1 MGRTVDDRIVR
12 MEFDNNLFERNVKQS
27 LSTLDKLK
35 QSLNFKGVEKGFNN
49 IEAAA
54 KSVNLD
60 KHMGGAIDKV
70 KMSFSALEVVAM
82 TTLSRI
88 TNTAITLGT
97 KIASALTIDPVK
109 LGFSEYETKMN
120 AIQTIFAN
128 TKFKGTTMDD
138 INGALD
144 ELNTYADK
152 TIYNF
157 TEMTRNIGTF
167 TAAGVDLNTSVQ
179 AIKGLANLG
188 GVSGSNPQQVATA
201 MYQMSQMLSQ
211 GKMMLQDWNSLT
223 NAGMGGELVKQSLI
237 ETAALKGVDVN
248 AMISEVGSFRATL
261 ENGWLTSEIFLE
273 TLQKFSGDL
282 NEEQLAAMG
291 YTQDQIAGIMELGRT
306 AVAATTEVKTFTQL
320 LDTLREAQQSG
331 WTQSWEIILG
341 GFDEAKTMWTGV
353 YKYFENIINGMADA
367 RNAILQEW
375 KNLGGRDAM
384 LNSFKNV
391 WQALVNVIKP
401 VRDAFREIFPRKTGA
416 EWASLSKTIEKF
428 TEKLI
433 LSDKSME
440 RLKNT
445 FRGVFTVINL
455 IIKPIKIV
463 AKVLFRLA
471 TAIIQP
477 LVHFLLII
485 SSAFGN
491 LASKLSDFA
500 NKFKIFEKI
509 SNVMN
514 KGVDYVIKF
523 IQKIEELGVKY
534 EILSTI
540 SNLLSKA
547 FDNIKAACVGGFEYM
562 KEKVSGFSDALKSS
576 KDSFAGISDNM
587 KELGSNAKEYLGL
600 TGKAFKNLAEG
611 AALDLGAISSAIGEL
626 IGKLEIGEKIKM
638 VFSAIG
644 DAVRWVKDLFSG
656 INFGDLLDLTN
667 AGVFGL
673 LVLKIRGFVKT
684 LSKLIESL
692 TKPFDSFAGMFDNIS
707 GVLNTVRSCLEQ
719 YQKTLKSRV
728 IYTIAK
734 AIGVLAIA
742 IIALSLVP
750 ADKLKTAVGAMSVM
764 FADLAVM
771 MFIINKIDFKGTAGI
786 MGAMIS
792 FALSCLILASVV
804 KRIGSMKPENMIQ
817 GVLGIAGLAVVLG
830 LLVRQLSH
838 LKKSIKGVN
847 KITKTMI
854 SFALS
859 CLILATV
866 IKQIGNMK
874 TEKMIQG
881 MLGIVGLAVVMGTL
895 VAVLSRLKK
904 PLKNVGKT
912 LISMSL
918 TMLML
923 SYVMKIIGEMKTN
936 ELIKSVGAL
945 TALMISMGVF
955 CRIASGVGKRSD
967 KTASKILA
975 LSTGIVIL
983 SYALKEIGKMKLT
996 DIGTALGTLTL
1007 VIGEFILF
1015 SKIINKGDAK
1025 KIKTLSKSIRQISI
1039 AMLILSASIKI
1050 LGDIQ
1055 IGQIVKCIGSIVALF
1070 GVMRLLSGSQNGIGL
1085 SGKTLLTMTAT
1096 MIGIAFALKQFE
1108 NIGTST
1114 VVTGLIAIGGGLV
1127 VLALGLKMFAAVV
1140 PATATFETTAIGM
1153 LAIAGAALVFVT
1165 ACQRIGTIG
1174 PEFGKGLIAM
1184 CDGVAQAAP
1193 NLITALTTLLI
1204 AGVVGLL
1211 NAIPELAEGLFKV
1224 LSRTFETL
1232 TKYTG
1237 QIAELLCKF
1246 LIKVFESIAKYGPE
1260 VIGAGVDALFSL
1272 LEGLFKAIGNQSP
1285 GRVDKLIVGMVKL
1298 VALFTLLAYMKKKFL
1313 DAMISIGLISV
1324 GMVVLSASL
1333 ALISLMNTD
1342 GIVATCDALNGM
1354 IRSLALSIK
1363 LLSFIPISGAIT
1375 AIASLS
1381 VFALG
1386 LTALLAVLGGL
1397 KQIPGCEWLISEGS
1411 EFLATLGYAIGNFVG
1426 SIAGGLMDGV
1436 TSGLPAVGQ
1445 NLTDFMTNIQ
1455 GFVEGAKQIDAD
1467 AMEGVQALAT
1477 AMLLISGGQ
1486 ILDAVASFISGG
1498 VNWEEFSAKV
1508 VKLGEA
1514 LVAFSTS
1521 VEGIDSEDVEKAANA
1536 GLLLTKLADTVPNE
1550 GGLISWITGDNPID
1564 EFAKKLPILAEGLVD
1579 FANKI
1584 KEGNFDPASVESAV
1598 NACKLLTELA
1608 DTVPNEGGLLS
1619 WIVGDNSIE
1628 DFGNNLPI
1636 LAEGLSEFSNKT
1648 KGITKKSVEG
1658 AVNAT
1663 KMIIAMNEEIPETGG
1678 LWGLIAGD
1686 NDLSDFGD
1694 ELESFGA
1701 SLGGFAEKVKNIN
1714 AEMMTLTIASI
1725 GNLGDTVEK
1734 LAKIDYTGL
1743 EPFLTCIGG
1752 FGEELFNFYDNVS
1765 AINVGA
1771 LDVGVSAFSSIS
1783 DMLNRL
1789 STMNAGVVKD
1799 FVSSLK
1805 ELGTIS
1811 IVELAQSIQNGSPS
1825 VILALGKM
1833 FIGMKNAINTAK
1845 PQLRESFNSLVQEI
1859 LTRLQ
1864 AHAVNFENAGRRLV
1878 QALANG
1884 INTTNSG
1891 ISSSFNGVLN
1901 SAVNKVR
1908 AYYTDFYI
1916 AGMHVARGFADGI
1929 SDTTFLAV
1937 QKAGQM
1943 AGKAADKARQVLDE
1957 HSPSKVFY
1965 KIAAFAGIA
1974 FANGLGDYAKVAG
1987 DRGAE
1992 LGEAAIIGTRRG
2004 IEMLKG
2010 IVQEGID
2017 DEPVIKPVL
2026 DLSEVQNGF
2035 KQLNN
2040 NDYMRTTLGLAGSI
2054 NIGRNPMQVG
2064 FDELR
2069 GSVRELV
2076 DGINTSNEQDKT
2088 YNFTSEVILDGK
2100 KVGRGVASYVD
2111 NEINRINRLN
2121 SRKGGKR

>member
-1 MGRTVDDRIVR
+1 MARTVDDRIVR
-12 MEFDNNLFERNVKQS
+12 MEFDNTKFEGNVKQS

-35 QSLNFKGVEKGFNN
+35 QSLNFKGVEKGFAN

-60 KHMGGAIDKV
+60 KHMGGAIEKV

-88 TNTAITLGT
+88 TNTAISLGT
-97 KIASALTIDPVK
+97 RIASALTIDPIK

-128 TKFKGTTMDD
+128 TKFQGTTMDD
-138 INGALD
+138 INGALE
-144 ELNTYADK
+144 ELNRYADK

-331 WTQSWEIILG
+331 WTQSWEIIFG
-341 GFDEAKTMWTGV
+341 GFDEAKAMWTNV

-401 VRDAFREIFPRKTGA
+401 VRDAFREIFPRKTGK

-445 FRGVFTVINL
+445 FKGVFTIIKA
-455 IIKPIKIV
+455 IIKPIQTV
-463 AKVLFRLA
+463 AKVFFRLA
-471 TAIIQP
+471 TGVIGP
-477 LVHFLLII
+477 LVHFFLII
-485 SSAFGN
+485 SGAMGN
-491 LASKLSDFA
+491 LTTKMNDFTG
-500 NKFKIFEKI
+500 KFNIFEKI

-523 IQKIEELGVKY
+523 IQKIEELAVKY
-534 EILSTI
+534 ELLSKI
-540 SNLLSKA
+540 SSILSKA
-547 FDNIKAACVGGFEYM
+547 FDGVKSAFVGGFDYI
-562 KEKVSGFSDALKSS
+562 KEKVSALSGVLKSS
-576 KDSFAGISDNM
+576 KDSFSGLGDDM
-587 KELGSNAKEYLGL
+587 KELWSNAKEYLEPVGEM
-600 TGKAFKNLAEG
+600 FKNLAG
-611 AALDLGAISSAIGEL
+611 GAVLGLAALGSAIGDF
-626 IGKLEIGEKIKM
+626 IGKLKIGEKIKM

-644 DAVRWVKDLFSG
+644 GAINWVKDLFKG
-656 INFGDLLDLTN
+656 ITFGEILDLTN
-667 AGVFGL
+667 AGIFGL
-673 LVLKIRGFVKT
+673 LTLNIRKFVKSIT
-684 LSKLIESL
+684 KLVESL
-692 TKPFDSFAGMFDNIS
+692 TKPIEAFGSMFSNIS
-707 GVLNTVRSCLEQ
+707 DVLNSVRSCLEE
-719 YQKTLKSRV
+719 YQRTLKSRV
-728 IYTIAK
+728 IWTIAK

-742 IIALSLVP
+742 LIALSLVP
-750 ADKLKTAVGAMSVM
+750 ADKLKSAISAMSVM

-771 MFIINKIDFKGTAGI
+771 MIVINKLDFEGTGGA
-786 MGAMIS
+786 MGAMIAFS
-792 FALSCLILASVV
+792 LSCLFLTSVV
-804 KRIGSMKPENMIQ
+804 KKLGDMKPET
-817 GVLGIAGLAVVLG
+817 LAKG
-830 LLVRQLSH
+830 LLGVAGFAVAMGILARQLAYIRGP
-838 LKKSIKGVN
+838 IKGVA
-847 KITKTMI
+847 KTLLSMSVAMI
-854 SFALS
+854 
-859 CLILATV
+859 
-866 IKQIGNMK
+866 
-874 TEKMIQG
+874 
-881 MLGIVGLAVVMGTL
+881 
-895 VAVLSRLKK
+895 VLSGAMR
-904 PLKNVGKT
+904 
-912 LISMSL
+912 
-918 TMLML
+918 
-923 SYVMKIIGEMKTN
+923 IIGGMD
-936 ELIKSVGAL
+936 LWSMIKSVGAL
-945 TALMISMGVF
+945 ILLMTGMGVF
-955 CRIASGVGKRSD
+955 CNVTNGVDNRADRS
-967 KTASKILA
+967 ARKILG
-975 LSTGIVIL
+975 LSAGLFIL
-983 SYALKEIGKMKLT
+983 GLALKQIGKMKLG
-996 DIGTALGTLTL
+996 DIATALVTLTF
-1007 VIGEFILF
+1007 VIGGFVLF
-1015 SKIINKGDAK
+1015 SKAMKNDDSAKIIA
-1025 KIKTLSKSIRQISI
+1025 LSKSIKTISV
-1039 AMLILSASIKI
+1039 ALLIMTAAIKL
-1050 LGDIQ
+1050 LGNMDLGELLKG
-1055 IGQIVKCIGSIVALF
+1055 IGAIVALM
-1070 GVMRLLSGSQNGIGL
+1070 GALRLLAGSQNGF
-1085 SGKTLLTMTAT
+1085 SMSNKTILTLMVT
-1096 MIGIAFALKQFE
+1096 MIGITFALKQFE
-1108 NIGTST
+1108 SIGFDS
-1114 VVTGLIAIGGGLV
+1114 VLTGLIGVGGAMV
-1127 VLALGLKMFAAVV
+1127 ALALGLKMFASAM
-1140 PATATFETTAIGM
+1140 PAATAFGITAAGM
-1153 LAIAGAALVFVT
+1153 LAIASAALVFVT
-1165 ACQRIGTIG
+1165 ACQRVSSIG

-1184 CDGVAQAAP
+1184 CDGVAEAAP
-1193 NLITALTTLLI
+1193 HMIKALTELMK
-1204 AGVVGLL
+1204 AGIVGLL
-1211 NAIPELAEGLFKV
+1211 NVIPELAEGILKV
-1224 LSRTFETL
+1224 LTQTFETL
-1232 TKYTG
+1232 TKYTE

-1246 LIKVFESIAKYGPE
+1246 LAKVFKSIAKYGPE
-1260 VIGAGVDALFSL
+1260 VVDAGIEALFSI
-1272 LEGLFKAIGNQSP
+1272 LETLFKALERQSP
-1285 GRVDKLIVGMVKL
+1285 GKIDEMIVGMVKL
-1298 VALFTLLAYMKKKFL
+1298 VALFSLLAYMKKKFL
-1313 DAMISIGLISV
+1313 DAIISIGLLSV

-1333 ALISLMNTD
+1333 ALIGLMNTE
-1342 GIVATCDALNGM
+1342 GLVATCDALNGM
-1354 IRSLALSIK
+1354 IRSLALTIK
-1363 LLSFIPISGAIT
+1363 LLSFVPISGAIT

-1714 AEMMTLTIASI
+1714 AEMMILTIASI

-1878 QALANG
+1878 QALVNG

-1891 ISSSFNGVLN
+1891 IASSFNGVLN
-1901 SAVNKVR
+1901 LAVNKVR

-1992 LGEAAIIGTRRG
+1992 LGEAAIIGTRHG